1 MSQSSISAGLD
12 KKPEK
17 DFSSKLWNDD
27 ETEGFNN
34 ETYHTLLMEQYKIHV
49 GVADNISARRTIVNT
64 FFLTLHGIII
74 SVIGLSLSRQPTVPN
89 LFLLL
94 ITLLGLLG
102 LCFAWWKLARYYRYV
117 TKAKKQVIAELEAR
131 LPSNV
136 SLASDKY
143 ILSSIRNNKNPLH
156 SIETTIPI
164 AFSVL
169 YILAY
174 GFVAYFTHIS
184 S

>member
-1 MSQSSISAGLD
+1 MSQSSIKTD
-12 KKPEK
+12 Q
-17 DFSSKLWNDD
+17 LWNDE

-49 GVADNISARRTIVNT
+49 NVADNVSARRTIVHT

-102 LCFAWWKLARYYRYV
+102 LCFAWWKLSRYYRYV
-117 TKAKKQVIAELEAR
+117 TKAKSQVISELESR

-136 SLASDKY
+136 SLTSDKY
-143 ILSSIRNNKNPLH
+143 VKSSIKNNRNPLH
-156 SIETTIPI
+156 SIETTVPVVF
-164 AFSVL
+164 ACL

-174 GFVAYFTHIS
+174 GFVGYFS
-184 S
+184 SLV